1 MLTIRIVNDLILN
14 NFFFCYN
21 TSVDKEVN
29 VLENDSATHKIF
41 SVILADDHPVV
52 RKALRDEL
60 AKDYSFK
67 VVAEACDGAEAV
79 QMARELTPDIV
90 IIDIGMPLLNG
101 IEATRKIKTNNQDT
115 IVIVLTVYDDIEH
128 VLGILESG
136 ADGYLTKDILVED
149 IVKCMHS
156 VAAGEAVLSHQVFQ
170 KVLKYALRHIT
181 KPLYLD
187 SGLKLTS
194 RELEILK
201 LIAKGQSNKQI
212 AQELNIGIR
221 TVKSHLVDL
230 FYKLKISSRTEAVII
245 GLRAGFIKPEDL
257 D

>member
-1 MLTIRIVNDLILN
+1 
-14 NFFFCYN
+14 
-21 TSVDKEVN
+21 VDKEISLLDRN
-29 VLENDSATHKIF
+29 GATNKIF

-60 AKDYSFK
+60 AKETDFR
-67 VVAEACDGAEAV
+67 VIAEACDGDEAV
-79 QMARELTPDIV
+79 KLVRELTPDIV

-101 IEATRKIKTNNQDT
+101 IEATRQIKISNPDT
-115 IVIVLTVYDDIEH
+115 IVLVLTVYDDIEH
-128 VLGILESG
+128 ILGILESG

-149 IVKCMHS
+149 IVKCIHS
-156 VAAGEAVLSHQVFQ
+156 VAAGETVLSHQVFQ

-181 KPLYLD
+181 KPLHLD

-194 RELEILK
+194 RELEILR
-201 LIAKGQSNKQI
+201 LVAKGQGNKQI
-212 AQELNIGIR
+212 AHELNIGIR

-245 GLRAGFIKPEDL
+245 GLRAGFLKPEDL